1 MTRDID
7 SIYPKNKKT
16 TYKSNLGWQLFHT
29 DLLLIYLASGVARI
43 LFQWGQMSNFFYGFY
58 EPICGFC

>member
-1 MTRDID
+1 MTMDID

-43 LFQWGQMSNFFYGFY
+43 LFQWGSN
-58 EPICGFC
+58 